1 MNDDETMLEHELYT
15 IIENAGNVVRIQL
28 RPESAIFK
36 AHFPGNPI
44 MPGVCQV
51 GIIGEVV
58 ETMCGCALTLREVKN
73 LKFVEVMKPESVGE
87 VVITFD
93 KLEEDGNMLI
103 TKGIITSEEKTYTKF
118 SLIFERV

>member
-1 MNDDETMLEHELYT
+1 MLEHELYT
-15 IIENAGNVVRIQL
+15 IIENAGNVVRIRL

-73 LKFVEVMKPESVGE
+73 LKFVEVMKPDAVGE